1 MRDDIIDVG
10 DMVRVMLGRDEDS
23 YLGLVTD
30 VTEDG
35 EPVGY
40 YTTGEYE
47 DYYDFFVL
55 FFGETSPMCVYSSE
69 IVEIVSKVAS

>member
-1 MRDDIIDVG
+1 MRDDIIDIG
-10 DMVRVMLGRDEDS
+10 DMVRVTLDRYEDA
-23 YLGLVTD
+23 YLGLVID

-47 DYYDFFVL
+47 NYYDFSVL

>member
-1 MRDDIIDVG
+1 MRDDIVDVG
-10 DMVRVMLGRDEDS
+10 DMVRVMLSKHEDP
-23 YLGLVTD
+23 YLGIVID

>member
-1 MRDDIIDVG
+1 MRDDIVDVG
-10 DMVRVMLGRDEDS
+10 DMVRVMLSQHEDP
-23 YLGLVTD
+23 YLGIVID

-55 FFGETSPMCVYSSE
+55 FFGETTPMCVYSAE

>member
-1 MRDDIIDVG
+1 MRDDIVDVG

-35 EPVGY
+35 DPVGY
-40 YTTGEYE
+40 SRTNEYE
-47 DYYDFFVL
+47 DYYDFSVL
-55 FFGETSPMCVYSSE
+55 FFGETSPMCIYSAE

>member
-1 MRDDIIDVG
+1 MRDDIVDVG
-10 DMVRVMLGRDEDS
+10 DMVRVMLGRDEDA
-23 YLGLVTD
+23 YLGLVVD

-35 EPVGY
+35 EPVGSY
-40 YTTGEYE
+40 VTGEYE

-55 FFGETSPMCVYSSE
+55 FFGETTPMCVYSAE

>member
-1 MRDDIIDVG
+1 MRDNVIDVG
-10 DMVRVMLGRDEDS
+10 DMVRVTLDRYEDA
-23 YLGLVTD
+23 YLGLVID
-30 VTEDG
+30 VTVDG

-47 DYYDFFVL
+47 DYYDFSVL

>member
-1 MRDDIIDVG
+1 MRDDIIDIG

-40 YTTGEYE
+40 SRTSEYE
-47 DYYDFFVL
+47 DYYDFSVL

>member
-1 MRDDIIDVG
+1 MRDDIVDVG

-35 EPVGY
+35 RTFIPLHDGLIDELGWQI
-40 YTTGEYE
+40 G
-47 DYYDFFVL
+47 DD
-55 FFGETSPMCVYSSE
+55 
-69 IVEIVSKVAS
+69 VELRNTPHGFRLVNLSFDER

>member
-1 MRDDIIDVG
+1 MRDDIIDIG

-47 DYYDFFVL
+47 DYYDFSVL
-55 FFGETSPMCVYSSE
+55 FFGETSPMCIYSAE

>member
-1 MRDDIIDVG
+1 MRDDIIDIG
-10 DMVRVMLGRDEDS
+10 DMVRVTLDRYEDA
-23 YLGLVTD
+23 YLGLVID

-47 DYYDFFVL
+47 DYYDFSVL

-69 IVEIVSKVAS
+69 IVEIVRKVAS

>member
-1 MRDDIIDVG
+1 MRDDIVDVG
-10 DMVRVMLGRDEDS
+10 DMVKVVLDRYEEP

-40 YTTGEYE
+40 SRTSEYE
-47 DYYDFFVL
+47 DYYDFSVL
-55 FFGETSPMCVYSSE
+55 FFGETSPMCVYSAE

>member
-1 MRDDIIDVG
+1 MRDDIVDVG
-10 DMVRVMLGRDEDS
+10 DMVKVVLDRYEEP
-23 YLGLVTD
+23 YLGLVID

-47 DYYDFFVL
+47 DYYDFSVL
-55 FFGETSPMCVYSSE
+55 FFGETSPMCVYSAE

>member
-1 MRDDIIDVG
+1 MRDDIVDVG
-10 DMVRVMLGRDEDS
+10 DMVRVMLSQHEDP
-23 YLGLVTD
+23 YLGIVID

-47 DYYDFFVL
+47 DYYDFSVL

>member
-10 DMVRVMLGRDEDS
+10 DMVRVVLDRYEEP
-23 YLGLVTD
+23 YLGIVID

-55 FFGETSPMCVYSSE
+55 FFGETSPMCIYSAE

>member
-1 MRDDIIDVG
+1 MRSDIVDVG
-10 DMVRVMLGRDEDS
+10 DMVKVVLGAPDDS
-23 YLGLVTD
+23 FVGLVVD
-30 VTEDG
+30 ITEDG
-35 EPVGY
+35 DPVGY
-40 YTTGEYE
+40 YTSGEYE